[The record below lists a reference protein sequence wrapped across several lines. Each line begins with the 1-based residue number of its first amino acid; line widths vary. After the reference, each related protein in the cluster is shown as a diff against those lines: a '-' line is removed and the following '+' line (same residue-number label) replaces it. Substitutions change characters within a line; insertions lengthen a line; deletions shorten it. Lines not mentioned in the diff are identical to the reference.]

1 MLKNYWKVAWR
12 NLFRNKLH
20 TGINIGGL
28 VIGFTIGIAILLV
41 VYHQFQW
48 DSQHLNGK
56 RLYEAYQVYHDPAKD
71 HYSNSFD
78 LAPGLAYKAEAPAI
92 EGMTRIGDGGNHIE
106 YKGRDIPIP
115 VMTVD
120 ADFLSMFTVPVVKG
134 RGSDALRDLTDVV
147 VTEESAKTI
156 FGNEDPIGKHI
167 RVSMGDRQQDVVVSS
182 VVKDPVGSSIRF
194 QVLARMEN
202 MSNYAHDR
210 NGWDDNR
217 VSLYVLLKEG
227 IGQRQAELQLR
238 EADRKHVPS
247 RSTDLQ
253 KRGAKPD
260 AYGDLWATRLLPMK
274 DVHFNTDING
284 HRATSTSE
292 LLITLSVGLF
302 IILIGCFNFVNIS
315 LAGAFTR
322 SREVGVRKCLGAEKW
337 KLFLQLWSESLL
349 VCVIA
354 FATSLL
360 LVNVLLHSITGLQ
373 QMRVTTESIFR
384 QPAFVG
390 LMVALLLFVSL
401 MAGGYPSLVMVRF
414 KVVETLKGKLK
425 MSRKSPL
432 RSSLIVLQFVIAC
445 VMISCTY
452 IMYRQYQYLMHAD
465 VGIATAS
472 LISVPLHAPEKG
484 HETIAKLRT
493 RLAAD
498 PRIASVSGSNINLG
512 RGSDHR
518 TVHSTMGFTYQARDI
533 GTQMASVDYD
543 YLKTLGVRLLDGRDF
558 DPRYATDTVMNVV
571 VNETMAKQLL
581 GDRPQEAASAGSA
594 PRGAA
599 SVVGKT
605 ILLDTAANL
614 AWHIVGVF
622 PDFHLYTVAEKIEAL
637 TLEVRT
643 QAQIPYAF
651 IRVTGKDLIGAM
663 ATVKREMATL
673 EPGQDF
679 NGSFVDDNVNDWYTQ
694 EQTMSLLFSIAAAI
708 AIILSCSGL
717 LAMVLLIIQQRVKE
731 IGVRKVLGASVRS
744 ISLLVSRE
752 FLVLV
757 GIAVVIAT
765 PIAWMA
771 MQAWITHYP
780 YRVNITLWNFL
791 LVGAVAIGI
800 ALVTIAFNTIRA
812 ARQNPVKALRSE

>member
-28 VIGFTIGIAILLV
+28 VIGFTIGIGILLT
-41 VYHQFQW
+41 VYQQFQW
-48 DSQHLNGK
+48 DHQHTNGD
-56 RLYEAYQVYHDPAKD
+56 RLYQAYQIYHDPAKD
-71 HYSNSFD
+71 QYSNSFD
-78 LAPGLAYKAEAPAI
+78 LAPGLAYKTEAPAV

-134 RGSDALRDLTDVV
+134 RGKDALRDLTDVV
-147 VTEESAKTI
+147 ITETSAKTI
-156 FGNEDPIGKHI
+156 FGKEDPLGKHI

-182 VVKDPVGSSIRF
+182 VVKDPIGTSVRF

-210 NGWDDNR
+210 NSWDNTR

-238 EADRKHVPS
+238 EADRKHVPG
-247 RSTDLQ
+247 RAADLQ
-253 KRGAKPD
+253 KKGAKPD
-260 AYGDLWATRLLPMK
+260 AYGDVWATRLLPMK
-274 DVHFNTDING
+274 EVHFNTDING
-284 HRATSTSE
+284 HRATATSE
-292 LLITLSVGLF
+292 LLITLSIGLF
-302 IILIGCFNFVNIS
+302 IILIACFNFVNIS

-322 SREVGVRKCLGAEKW
+322 SREVGVRKCLGAERW
-337 KLFLQLWSESLL
+337 KLFLQLWGESLM
-349 VCVIA
+349 VCLAAWSI
-354 FATSLL
+354 SLI
-360 LVNVLLHSITGLQ
+360 LVNVLLNSIPGLQ
-373 QMRVTTESIFR
+373 ASRESLFDLMW
-384 QPAFVG
+384 QPAFLG
-390 LMVALLLFVSL
+390 LMGALLLFVSL
-401 MAGGYPSLVMVRF
+401 MAGGYPSLVMIRF
-414 KVVETLKGKLK
+414 KVVETLKGRLK

-452 IMYRQYQYLMHAD
+452 IMYRQYQHLMHAD
-465 VGIATAS
+465 VGVAKES
-472 LISVPLHAPEKG
+472 LISVPLHFPEKG
-484 HETIAKLRT
+484 HDLIAKLRT

-543 YLKTLGVRLLDGRDF
+543 YLKTLGVRLVNGRDF
-558 DPRYATDTVMNVV
+558 DPAYATDTVANVI
-571 VNETMAKQLL
+571 VNETMAMQLL
-581 GDRPQEAASAGSA
+581 DQGSRKA
-594 PRGAA
+594 GAA
-599 SVVGKT
+599 GSVVGKT

-622 PDFHLYTVAEKIEAL
+622 PDFHLYTVTEKIEAL
-637 TLEVRT
+637 TLQIRAQE
-643 QAQIPYAF
+643 QIPYAF
-651 IRVTGKDLIGAM
+651 VRVSGKDMIGAM
-663 ATVKREMATL
+663 ASVKREMAAL

-708 AIILSCSGL
+708 AIVLSCSGL

-744 ISLLVSRE
+744 ISLLVSKE
-752 FLVLV
+752 FIVLV

-771 MQAWITHYP
+771 MNAWITHYP
-780 YRVNITLWNFL
+780 YRVEITIWNFL
-791 LVGAVAIGI
+791 LVGAAAIGI

-812 ARQNPVKALRSE
+812 AKQNPVKALRSE

>member
-12 NLFRNKLH
+12 NMFRNKLH

-41 VYHQFQW
+41 VYQQFQW
-48 DSQHLNGK
+48 DGQHLNGN

-78 LAPGLAYKAEAPAI
+78 LAPGPAYKAEAPAI

-120 ADFLSMFTVPVVKG
+120 ADFLSMFTEPVIRG
-134 RGSDALRDLTDVV
+134 RGKDALRDLTDVV
-147 VTEESAKTI
+147 VTEASAKTI

-182 VVKDPVGSSIRF
+182 VVKDPVGTSIRF

-202 MSNYAHDR
+202 MSNYSRDR
-210 NGWDDNR
+210 NSWDDSR
-217 VSLYVLLKEG
+217 VSLYVMLKDG
-227 IGQRQAELQLR
+227 IPQRQAELQMR
-238 EADRKHVPS
+238 EADRKHVPG
-247 RSTDLQ
+247 RAVDLQ
-253 KRGAKPD
+253 KKGAKPD
-260 AYGDLWATRLLPMK
+260 VYGDLWATRLLPMK
-274 DVHFNTDING
+274 DVHFNTDVNG
-284 HRATSTSE
+284 HRAMAVSE

-302 IILIGCFNFVNIS
+302 IILIACFNFVNIS

-322 SREVGVRKCLGAEKW
+322 SREVGIRKCLGAERW
-337 KLFLQLWSESLL
+337 KLFLQLWGESLL
-349 VCVIA
+349 VCIAA
-354 FATSLL
+354 FALSLL
-360 LVNVLLHSITGLQ
+360 LVNVLMNSIPGLQ
-373 QMRVTTESIFR
+373 ASRESLLELMW
-384 QPAFVG
+384 QPAFLG
-390 LMVALLLFVSL
+390 LMAGLLLFVSL
-401 MAGGYPSLVMVRF
+401 MAGGYPSLVMIRF
-414 KVVETLKGKLK
+414 KAVETLKGKLK

-452 IMYRQYQYLMHAD
+452 IMYRQYQYLTHAD
-465 VGIATAS
+465 VGVAKES
-472 LISVPLHAPEKG
+472 LISVPLHFPEKG
-484 HETIAKLRT
+484 HDLIAKLRM

-498 PRIASVSGSNINLG
+498 PRIATVSGSNINLG

-518 TVHSTMGFTYQARDI
+518 TIHSTMGFTYQARDI

-543 YLKTLGVRLLDGRDF
+543 YLKTLGVKLLNGRDF
-558 DPRYATDTVMNVV
+558 DPGYATDTVANVV

-581 GDRPQEAASAGSA
+581 GDGSRKAG
-594 PRGAA
+594 PDGRGAVDA
-599 SVVGKT
+599 GSVVGKT

-622 PDFHLYTVAEKIEAL
+622 PDFHLYSVAEKIEAL

-643 QAQIPYAF
+643 RDQIPYAF
-651 IRVTGKDLIGAM
+651 VRVTGKDMIGAM
-663 ATVKREMATL
+663 AAVKREMAVL

-679 NGSFVDDNVNDWYTQ
+679 NGTFVDDNINDWYNQ

-708 AIILSCSGL
+708 AIVLSCSGL

-731 IGVRKVLGASVRS
+731 IGVRKVLGASVAQVW
-744 ISLLVSRE
+744 ILLSKDFVV
-752 FLVLV
+752 LVLV
-757 GIAVVIAT
+757 GAVVAT
-765 PIAWMA
+765 PVSLYFLKGWL
-771 MQAWITHYP
+771 QQYDYRITMSP
-780 YRVNITLWNFL
+780 WVF
-791 LVGAVAIGI
+791 VGAAVS
-800 ALVTIAFNTIRA
+800 ALVITVVTVSWQAVRA
-812 ARQNPVKALRSE
+812 ALMNPVGALRSE